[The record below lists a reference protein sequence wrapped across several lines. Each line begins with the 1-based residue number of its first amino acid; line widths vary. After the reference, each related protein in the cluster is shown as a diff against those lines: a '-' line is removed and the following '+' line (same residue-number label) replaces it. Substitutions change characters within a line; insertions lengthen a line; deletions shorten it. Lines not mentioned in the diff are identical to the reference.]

1 MDLPPPLPTT
11 CLRVEVAAGDQADQG
26 SRLRDQEGSSEG
38 PAPRRHFKGTTNC
51 LSALLAAGRHE
62 ELLEL
67 LEMAPYNMWYY
78 RKYGV
83 KALVALGRKAEA
95 IRYAE
100 DDQGVTDSPVAVA
113 RACEEVLLSS
123 GFAEEAY
130 ER

>member
-1 MDLPPPLPTT
+1 
-11 CLRVEVAAGDQADQG
+11 
-26 SRLRDQEGSSEG
+26 
-38 PAPRRHFKGTTNC
+38 
-51 LSALLAAGRHE
+51 
-62 ELLEL
+62 
-67 LEMAPYNMWYY
+67 MAPYNMWYY